1 MKPAPDFAGPGHDPR
16 DPNPW
21 LALQLDQST
30 PIDEA
35 VKHAWLAD
43 SSSWSRQYLLPFIRP
58 FARTMIVL
66 IQVLK
71 VFLPRKLAFSRALH
85 RLLAWGMEHFIR
97 PEANWLILRH
107 FHLGSQILGFIARN
121 APVEVP
127 TNPLAPMKIS
137 DVREDMYLVHD
148 LNLYNF
154 IIRLNQNL
162 RDSGQRLA
170 RVPHPDLSMVEQPPL
185 RLEDM
190 PRRRRNFLDLQSS
203 IELFTPIYQLM
214 LTDSDFWRAT
224 NSLQLDET
232 IGLYAA
238 TLLDAHE
245 HLVLLNNRHPLVP
258 MSTLRAG
265 FRLTLHGLSTE
276 MLHGLLVQ
284 LRAGQQARQADA
296 SVHPAGGATPS
307 SGVGASMG
315 DAASYSPGASTR

>member
-1 MKPAPDFAGPGHDPR
+1 MKKASRDFLDQAHDPR
-16 DPNPW
+16 DPSPW
-21 LALQLDQST
+21 LAMYLDRST

-35 VKHAWLAD
+35 VKHAWLVD
-43 SSSWSRQYLLPFIRP
+43 SSSASRQYLLPFVRP
-58 FARTMIVL
+58 LARTMIVL

-71 VFLPRKLAFSRALH
+71 VLTPRKLAFSRALH
-85 RLLAWGMEHFIR
+85 RLLAWGMENFIR

-107 FHLGSQILGFIARN
+107 FHIGSQVLAFIARN
-121 APVEVP
+121 APVEVS
-127 TNPLAPMKIS
+127 TNPLTPARIS
-137 DVREDMYLVHD
+137 DVREEMFLVHD

-154 IIRLNQNL
+154 IIRLNTAL
-162 RDSGQRLA
+162 QREGRELA
-170 RVPHPDLSMVEQPPL
+170 HVETPDLSMIEQPPL

-203 IELFTPIYQLM
+203 IELFTPIYQLL

-238 TLLDAHE
+238 TLLDARD

-276 MLHGLLVQ
+276 MLHGLLVRM
-284 LRAGQQARQADA
+284 RAAREAAPTDQSAAAGDA
-296 SVHPAGGATPS
+296 SP
-307 SGVGASMG
+307 
-315 DAASYSPGASTR
+315 

>member
-1 MKPAPDFAGPGHDPR
+1 MKHAPDFLDLAHDPR

-21 LALQLDQST
+21 LAMYLDRST

-35 VKHAWLAD
+35 VKRAWLAD
-43 SSSWSRQYLLPFIRP
+43 SSSASRQYILPFVRP
-58 FARTMIVL
+58 LARTLIVL

-71 VFLPRKLAFSRALH
+71 VFTPRKLAFSRFLH
-85 RLLAWGMEHFIR
+85 RLLAWGMENFIR

-107 FHLGSQILGFIARN
+107 FHLGSQVLGFIAKN

-127 TNPLAPMKIS
+127 TNPLTPARIS
-137 DVREDMYLVHD
+137 DVREEMFLVHD

-154 IIRLNQNL
+154 IIRLNQGL
-162 RDSGQRLA
+162 RDAGQHLG
-170 RVPHPDLSMVEQPPL
+170 RVDDPDLSMIEQPAL
-185 RLEDM
+185 SLEDM

-203 IELFTPIYQLM
+203 IELFTPIYQLL

-238 TLLDAHE
+238 TLLDARD

-284 LRAGQQARQADA
+284 LRAQREALAQSAVA
-296 SVHPAGGATPS
+296 
-307 SGVGASMG
+307 
-315 DAASYSPGASTR
+315 AASAASTGSADTSTAS